1 MASDS
6 RPPAN
11 GNRPRR
17 GANRPAQARRT
28 RSAAGAGTDLVPDE
42 VAAEQAA
49 AELADTEFVDRRASR
64 TAGGRTGPAVA
75 ELAAAQHATD
85 RLDGRVAL
93 VTGAGSPDGIGY
105 ATARRLHALGAR
117 VAIVSTTRR
126 IHDRATELDVT
137 GFVADLT
144 DEAEVGALADAI
156 AEQLGDVEVL
166 VNNAGLA
173 SRASPEVLRPVA
185 QLTFEEW
192 RAEIDRN
199 LTTAFL
205 CSRAF
210 VGGMAER
217 GWGRIVNL
225 AATAGPVNAL
235 PTEAAYAAAKAGV
248 VGLTRALA
256 MELVADGV
264 TVNAVAPGIIHT
276 AASTLVE
283 LKQGLGTPVGRPG
296 TPDEVAAAIAFLC
309 SPAASYITGQML
321 VVDGGNSV
329 REAQYR

>member
-1 MASDS
+1 MDTV
-6 RPPAN
+6 N
-11 GNRPRR
+11 GS
-17 GANRPAQARRT
+17 T
-28 RSAAGAGTDLVPDE
+28 AAMLDVP
-42 VAAEQAA
+42 
-49 AELADTEFVDRRASR
+49 
-64 TAGGRTGPAVA
+64 VA
-75 ELAAAQHATD
+75 EARFDPAGE
-85 RLDGRVAL
+85 RLTGKVAL
-93 VTGAGSPDGIGY
+93 VTGAGSPNGIGY
-105 ATARRLHALGAR
+105 AIARRLAGLGAE

-126 IHDRATELDVT
+126 IHERAGELGVT

-144 DEAEVGALADAI
+144 LEEEVGALADAL
-156 AEQLGDVEVL
+156 AEQTGTPDIV

-185 QLTFEEW
+185 ELSMDEW
-192 RAEIDRN
+192 RSEIDRN

-205 CSRAF
+205 VSRAF

-225 AATAGPVNAL
+225 AATAGPVTAL

-276 AASTLVE
+276 AASTLIE
-283 LKQGLGTPVGRPG
+283 IRQGLGTPIGRPG
-296 TPDEVAAAIAFLC
+296 MPDEVAAAVAFLC
-309 SPAASYITGQML
+309 SPGASYITGQML

-329 REAQYR
+329 RQAQYR

>member
-1 MASDS
+1 MIAPA
-6 RPPAN
+6 RAN
-11 GNRPRR
+11 GHYRR
-17 GANRPAQARRT
+17 MVFDARSLSGSRSRRDATRPAAGRRARPAA
-28 RSAAGAGTDLVPDE
+28 SAPEVESQPELQVGVDDPGPEPDE
-42 VAAEQAA
+42 
-49 AELADTEFVDRRASR
+49 
-64 TAGGRTGPAVA
+64 
-75 ELAAAQHATD
+75 AQVTL
-85 RLDGRVAL
+85 RLDGKVAL
-93 VTGAGSPDGIGY
+93 ITGAGSPDGIGY
-105 ATARRLHALGAR
+105 ATARRLRDLGAR

-126 IHDRATELDVT
+126 IHDRASELGVT

-156 AEQLGDVEVL
+156 TEQLGDVEVL

-185 QLTFEEW
+185 QLTYDEW

-199 LTTAFL
+199 LSTAFL

-264 TVNAVAPGIIHT
+264 NVNCVAPGTIYT
-276 AASTLVE
+276 AASTVTE
-283 LKQGLGTPVGRPG
+283 IKQGLGTPIGRPG

-329 REAQYR
+329 REAQFR

>member
-1 MASDS
+1 MEHAARHTPEDHDS
-6 RPPAN
+6 RSDAGFAPAI
-11 GNRPRR
+11 
-17 GANRPAQARRT
+17 
-28 RSAAGAGTDLVPDE
+28 E
-42 VAAEQAA
+42 
-49 AELADTEFVDRRASR
+49 
-64 TAGGRTGPAVA
+64 
-75 ELAAAQHATD
+75 

-105 ATARRLHALGAR
+105 ATARRLVGLGAE

-126 IHDRATELDVT
+126 IHERAEELGLT

-144 DEAEVGALADAI
+144 DESEVGALADAI
-156 AEQLGDVEVL
+156 TDQIGPVDIL

-173 SRASPEVLRPVA
+173 SKASPEVLRPVA
-185 QLTFEEW
+185 QLSMEEW

-210 VGGMAER
+210 VSGMAER
-217 GWGRIVNL
+217 GWGRVVNL
-225 AATAGPVNAL
+225 SATAGPVNAL

-248 VGLTRALA
+248 LGLTRALA

-276 AASTLVE
+276 GSSTFTE
-283 LKQGLGTPVGRPG
+283 LKQGLGSPMGRPG
-296 TPDEVAAAIAFLC
+296 SPDEVAAAIAFLC
-309 SPAASYITGQML
+309 SPGASYVTGQMM

-329 REAQYR
+329 REATW

>member
-1 MASDS
+1 MVIDARGADRSGS
-6 RPPAN
+6 
-11 GNRPRR
+11 RPRR
-17 GANRPAQARRT
+17 DVSRPGLARRT
-28 RSAAGAGTDLVPDE
+28 RAIATAGPDE
-42 VAAEQAA
+42 DA
-49 AELADTEFVDRRASR
+49 
-64 TAGGRTGPAVA
+64 PAPVA
-75 ELAAAQHATD
+75 EPVTM

-105 ATARRLHALGAR
+105 ATARRLTDLGAR

-126 IHDRATELDVT
+126 IHERAGELGVT

-144 DEAEVGALADAI
+144 DESEVGALADAV

-185 QLTFEEW
+185 QLSYDEW
-192 RAEIDRN
+192 RGEIDRN

-210 VGGMAER
+210 IGGMAER

-256 MELVADGV
+256 MEMIADGV
-264 TVNAVAPGIIHT
+264 TVNAVAPGTIYT
-276 AASTLVE
+276 AASTVAE
-283 LKQGLGTPVGRPG
+283 VKQGMGTPVGRPG

-329 REAQYR
+329 REAQFR

>member
-1 MASDS
+1 LSLPALRVAGRIGGMATDARRGTAPAGKGSRRDAS
-6 RPPAN
+6 RPTA
-11 GNRPRR
+11 
-17 GANRPAQARRT
+17 ARRT
-28 RSAAGAGTDLVPDE
+28 LRSVPAGSESAGDPPAPAAD
-42 VAAEQAA
+42 
-49 AELADTEFVDRRASR
+49 S
-64 TAGGRTGPAVA
+64 GP
-75 ELAAAQHATD
+75 LGDD

-105 ATARRLHALGAR
+105 ATAKRLRALGAT

-126 IHDRATELDVT
+126 IHDRASELGAT

-144 DEAEVGALADAI
+144 VEAEVGALADAI
-156 AEQLGDVEVL
+156 SEQLGPVEIL

-173 SRASPEVLRPVA
+173 SKASPEILRPVA
-185 QLTFEEW
+185 QLTYAEW

-205 CSRAF
+205 VSRAF
-210 VGGMAER
+210 VTGMAEH
-217 GWGRIVNL
+217 GWGRVVNL

-235 PTEAAYAAAKAGV
+235 PAEAGYAAAKAGV
-248 VGLTRALA
+248 VGLTRAMA
-256 MELVADGV
+256 MELVADGI

-276 AASTLVE
+276 GASTLVE
-283 LKQGLGTPVGRPG
+283 LKQGFGTPMGRPG
-296 TPDEVAAAIAFLC
+296 TPEEVAAAIAFLC

>member
-1 MASDS
+1 MVFDARTASGS
-6 RPPAN
+6 RS
-11 GNRPRR
+11 RR
-17 GANRPAQARRT
+17 DATRPAAGRRP
-28 RSAAGAGTDLVPDE
+28 RSAAPSSEPEQDLGPD
-42 VAAEQAA
+42 
-49 AELADTEFVDRRASR
+49 
-64 TAGGRTGPAVA
+64 PVA
-75 ELAAAQHATD
+75 ESGSAQDDPVTEPEEGPVTM
-85 RLDGRVAL
+85 RLDGKVAL

-105 ATARRLHALGAR
+105 ATARRLRDLGAR

-126 IHDRATELDVT
+126 IHERASELGVT

-144 DEAEVGALADAI
+144 DEAEVGALADAVLD
-156 AEQLGDVEVL
+156 QLGDVEVL

-173 SRASPEVLRPVA
+173 SRTSPEVLRPVA
-185 QLTFEEW
+185 QLTYDEW

-199 LTTAFL
+199 LSTAFL

-210 VGGMAER
+210 VGGMSEQ

-225 AATAGPVNAL
+225 AATAGPINAL
-235 PTEAAYAAAKAGV
+235 PTEAAYAAAKSGV

-256 MELVADGV
+256 MELVADGIN
-264 TVNAVAPGIIHT
+264 VNCVAPGTIYT
-276 AASTLVE
+276 AASTVTE
-283 LKQGLGTPVGRPG
+283 IKQGLGTPIGRPG

-329 REAQYR
+329 REAQFR

>member
-1 MASDS
+1 MAYHDE
-6 RPPAN
+6 PATM
-11 GNRPRR
+11 
-17 GANRPAQARRT
+17 A
-28 RSAAGAGTDLVPDE
+28 DE
-42 VAAEQAA
+42 APVT
-49 AELADTEFVDRRASR
+49 L
-64 TAGGRTGPAVA
+64 
-75 ELAAAQHATD
+75 
-85 RLDGRVAL
+85 RLDGKVAL

-105 ATARRLHALGAR
+105 ATARRLRDLGAR

-126 IHDRATELDVT
+126 IHDRAAELGVT

-144 DEAEVGALADAI
+144 DESEVGALADAI
-156 AEQLGDVEVL
+156 TDSLGDVEVL

-185 QLTFEEW
+185 QLTYDEW

-199 LTTAFL
+199 LSTAFL

-235 PTEAAYAAAKAGV
+235 PTEAAYAAAKSGV

-264 TVNAVAPGIIHT
+264 NVNCVAPGTIYT
-276 AASTLVE
+276 AASTVTE
-283 LKQGLGTPVGRPG
+283 IKQGLGTPIGRPG

-329 REAQYR
+329 REAEFR

>member
-1 MASDS
+1 MFAPV
-6 RPPAN
+6 RAN
-11 GNRPRR
+11 GHYRRMVFDARSVSTSRSRRDATRPAVGRRPR
-17 GANRPAQARRT
+17 PAASPSDAEQ
-28 RSAAGAGTDLVPDE
+28 GTDVAFAHDE
-42 VAAEQAA
+42 TESEAEEAPI
-49 AELADTEFVDRRASR
+49 TS
-64 TAGGRTGPAVA
+64 
-75 ELAAAQHATD
+75 
-85 RLDGRVAL
+85 RLDGKVAL
-93 VTGAGSPDGIGY
+93 ITGAGSPDGIGY
-105 ATARRLHALGAR
+105 ATARRLRDLGAR

-126 IHDRATELDVT
+126 IHERAAELGVT

-156 AEQLGDVEVL
+156 TEQLGDVEVL

-185 QLTFEEW
+185 QLTYDEW

-264 TVNAVAPGIIHT
+264 NVNCVAPGTIYT
-276 AASTLVE
+276 AASTVTE
-283 LKQGLGTPVGRPG
+283 IKQGLGTPIGRPG

-329 REAQYR
+329 REAEFR

>member
-1 MASDS
+1 MAIDARSDRS
-6 RPPAN
+6 

-17 GANRPAQARRT
+17 DAT
-28 RSAAGAGTDLVPDE
+28 RSALARRNRTVSANTGLVEPIDSGGPE
-42 VAAEQAA
+42 DQADPTM
-49 AELADTEFVDRRASR
+49 L
-64 TAGGRTGPAVA
+64 
-75 ELAAAQHATD
+75 

-93 VTGAGSPDGIGY
+93 VTGAGSAEGIGY
-105 ATARRLHALGAR
+105 STARRLRGLGAR

-126 IHDRATELDVT
+126 IHERATELGAT

-185 QLTFEEW
+185 QLTFDEW

-210 VGGMAER
+210 IGGMAER

-225 AATAGPVNAL
+225 AATAGPVNARL
-235 PTEAAYAAAKAGV
+235 TEAAYAAAKAGV

-256 MELVADGV
+256 MEMVADGV
-264 TVNAVAPGIIHT
+264 TVNAVAPGTIYT
-276 AASTLVE
+276 AASTVAE
-283 LKQGLGTPVGRPG
+283 LKQGLGTPIGRPG
-296 TPDEVAAAIAFLC
+296 TPDEVAAAITFLC

-329 REAQYR
+329 REAQFR

>member
-1 MASDS
+1 
-6 RPPAN
+6 
-11 GNRPRR
+11 
-17 GANRPAQARRT
+17 
-28 RSAAGAGTDLVPDE
+28 
-42 VAAEQAA
+42 
-49 AELADTEFVDRRASR
+49 
-64 TAGGRTGPAVA
+64 
-75 ELAAAQHATD
+75 
-85 RLDGRVAL
+85 
-93 VTGAGSPDGIGY
+93 
-105 ATARRLHALGAR
+105 

-126 IHDRATELDVT
+126 IHERAAELGVT

-156 AEQLGDVEVL
+156 TDQLGDVEVL

-185 QLTFEEW
+185 QLTYDEW
-192 RAEIDRN
+192 KAEIDRN
-199 LTTAFL
+199 LGTAFL

-210 VGGMAER
+210 QGAMAER

-264 TVNAVAPGIIHT
+264 NVNCVAPGTIYT
-276 AASTLVE
+276 AASTVTE
-283 LKQGLGTPVGRPG
+283 IKQGLGTPIGRPG

-329 REAQYR
+329 REAEFR

>member
-1 MASDS
+1 MALDARGGRSRRDMS
-6 RPPAN
+6 RP
-11 GNRPRR
+11 GSVRRPRA
-17 GANRPAQARRT
+17 GEP
-28 RSAAGAGTDLVPDE
+28 AGAADQE
-42 VAAEQAA
+42 RAAPLPE
-49 AELADTEFVDRRASR
+49 
-64 TAGGRTGPAVA
+64 PA
-75 ELAAAQHATD
+75 TM

-93 VTGAGSPDGIGY
+93 VTGAGSADGIGY
-105 ATARRLHALGAR
+105 ATARRLADLGAR

-126 IHDRATELDVT
+126 IHDRAEELGVT

-144 DEAEVGALADAI
+144 DESEVGALADAV

-185 QLTFEEW
+185 QLTYDEW
-192 RAEIDRN
+192 RGEIDRN

-210 VGGMAER
+210 INGMSER

-256 MELVADGV
+256 MEMIADGV

-276 AASTLVE
+276 AASTMAE
-283 LKQGLGTPVGRPG
+283 IKQGLGTPVGRPG
-296 TPDEVAAAIAFLC
+296 LPDEVAAAIAFLC

-329 REAQYR
+329 REAQFR

>member
-1 MASDS
+1 MDSD
-6 RPPAN
+6 A
-11 GNRPRR
+11 
-17 GANRPAQARRT
+17 
-28 RSAAGAGTDLVPDE
+28 LVD
-42 VAAEQAA
+42 
-49 AELADTEFVDRRASR
+49 
-64 TAGGRTGPAVA
+64 PAVA
-75 ELAAAQHATD
+75 GALPDT
-85 RLDGRVAL
+85 RLDGRIAL

-105 ATARRLHALGAR
+105 ATARRLRAMGAK

-126 IHDRATELDVT
+126 IHERAGELGVS

-144 DEAEVGALADAI
+144 DEAEVGALADAVG
-156 AEQLGDVEVL
+156 EQLGDVDVL

-173 SRASPEVLRPVA
+173 SRASPEVLRPVN
-185 QLTFEEW
+185 QLSMREW
-192 RAEIDRN
+192 RDEIDRN

-210 VGGMAER
+210 GGTMAER

-225 AATAGPVNAL
+225 AATAGPVTAL

-276 AASTLVE
+276 ASSTVVE
-283 LKQGLGTPVGRPG
+283 LKQGLGTPAGRPG
-296 TPDEVAAAIAFLC
+296 SPEEVAGAIAFLC
-309 SPAASYITGQML
+309 TPVASYITGQML

-329 REAQYR
+329 RQAQYR

>member
-1 MASDS
+1 METANGS
-6 RPPAN
+6 RPATSIP
-11 GNRPRR
+11 G
-17 GANRPAQARRT
+17 T
-28 RSAAGAGTDLVPDE
+28 RAATDPELV
-42 VAAEQAA
+42 
-49 AELADTEFVDRRASR
+49 S
-64 TAGGRTGPAVA
+64 
-75 ELAAAQHATD
+75 D
-85 RLDGRVAL
+85 RLDGRIAL

-105 ATARRLHALGAR
+105 ATARRLRAAGAQ

-126 IHDRATELDVT
+126 IHERAGELGVT

-144 DEAEVGALADAI
+144 DEAEVGALADAL
-156 AEQLGDVEVL
+156 AEQLGPVDVL

-173 SRASPEVLRPVA
+173 SKASPEVLRPVA
-185 QLTFEEW
+185 QLTMAEW

-205 CSRAF
+205 VSRAF
-210 VGGMAER
+210 VTGMAER
-217 GWGRIVNL
+217 GWGRVVNL

-235 PTEAAYAAAKAGV
+235 PTEAGYAAAKSGV

-276 AASTLVE
+276 AASTIVE
-283 LKQGLGTPVGRPG
+283 LKQGLGSPMGRPG
-296 TPDEVAAAIAFLC
+296 TPDEVAATIAFLC

-329 REAQYR
+329 REANYR

>member
-1 MASDS
+1 MALDARGGRSRRDMS
-6 RPPAN
+6 RP
-11 GNRPRR
+11 GSVRRPRGGEPTGVADQER
-17 GANRPAQARRT
+17 SEPLPEPAT
-28 RSAAGAGTDLVPDE
+28 M
-42 VAAEQAA
+42 
-49 AELADTEFVDRRASR
+49 
-64 TAGGRTGPAVA
+64 
-75 ELAAAQHATD
+75 

-93 VTGAGSPDGIGY
+93 VTGAGSADGIGY
-105 ATARRLHALGAR
+105 ATARRLADLGAR

-126 IHDRATELDVT
+126 IHDRAGELGVT

-144 DEAEVGALADAI
+144 DESEVGALADAV

-185 QLTFEEW
+185 QLTYDEW
-192 RAEIDRN
+192 RGEIDRN

-210 VGGMAER
+210 IVGMAER

-235 PTEAAYAAAKAGV
+235 PTEAGYAAAKAGV

-256 MELVADGV
+256 MEMIADGV

-276 AASTLVE
+276 AASTLAE
-283 LKQGLGTPVGRPG
+283 IKQGHGTPVGRPG

-329 REAQYR
+329 REAQFR